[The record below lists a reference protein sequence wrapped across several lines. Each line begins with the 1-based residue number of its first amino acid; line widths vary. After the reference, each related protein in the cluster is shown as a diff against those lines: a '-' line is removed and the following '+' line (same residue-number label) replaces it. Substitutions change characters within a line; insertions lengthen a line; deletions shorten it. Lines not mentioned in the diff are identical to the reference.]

1 MQLFIVSRGRSAV
14 NERALVAAVSG
25 AAAAFP
31 ALAGGDVWS
40 ATSKSGDV
48 AIAAVHHPDAVV
60 GPRTYRA
67 RAGDVVVLY
76 DGLPVDRSGRFRGH
90 DAAALLAHWRELP
103 ERLEGQYAA
112 VRIDLVHD
120 DVSLLADT
128 IGTNPLFAL
137 AQEDGYLA
145 ANSVEAIRLAS
156 GVDAPSPLGVS
167 SYVYMG
173 WAVGDTTL
181 LSGIRA
187 LGSGCR
193 YELTG
198 RGLVEEP
205 YVTPATVANRAKSNS
220 KIRTEELVTSLIELT
235 ASALSTGLRVKCA
248 LTAGRDTRVVLALLR
263 ACDARDV
270 EYYTIGRDGEIDVD
284 VARDLASKLGLS
296 HEVWPPT
303 EPEVA
308 GDWIALTKMFVS
320 QTDGLSSLIQIADY
334 VDQLEPVETIGLK
347 AGGFGGEI
355 GRTSINVVPYASN
368 VPVFTMSQ
376 RLQELLLSQWSR
388 DFRGLC
394 TPEAGHLVREYLHK
408 FIDERRAEGWPLRT
422 VSESFYIFDRM
433 ARWGAMSLRRTS
445 NTDDVFF
452 PLCSQVYVNHAF
464 GVSPEERF
472 LESPHYQMLSN
483 LSPELRD
490 LQFATPWKP
499 QQRFRAP
506 LIASASFAR
515 LIVDR
520 ARLGDRIGLGRLRP
534 SAPPAP
540 VPHWA
545 TWFDDHAQDHLE
557 LCLAVPDSPLWT
569 WIHRA
574 AVEQAFRAEPA
585 QRAALRE
592 GLLRVATLFWYFH
605 GRHLQ
610 Q

>member
-1 MQLFIVSRGRSAV
+1 MQLFIVSHGRPAV
-14 NERALVAAVSG
+14 GERALAAAVSG

-31 ALAGGDVWS
+31 ALAGGDSWS
-40 ATSKSGDV
+40 ATSRSGDV
-48 AIAAVHHPDAVV
+48 AVAAVHHPDVVV
-60 GPRTYRA
+60 GPRKYRA
-67 RAGDVVVLY
+67 REGDVVILY
-76 DGLPVDRSGRFRGH
+76 DGLPVERSGCFRGH
-90 DAAALLAHWRELP
+90 DAATLLAHWDELP

-112 VRIDLVHD
+112 VRIDLAHD
-120 DVSLLADT
+120 HVALLADT

-137 AQEDGYLA
+137 AHETGYLA
-145 ANSVEAIRLAS
+145 GNSVEAIRLAS

-205 YVTPATVANRAKSNS
+205 YVTPATVAKRAKSKS
-220 KIRTEELVTSLIELT
+220 KVRTEELVASLVELT
-235 ASALSTGLRVKCA
+235 ASALSTGLPLKCA

-263 ACDARDV
+263 ACDAQNV

-284 VARDLASKLGLS
+284 VARELASRLGLP
-296 HEVWPPT
+296 HEVWPPSGPVVT
-303 EPEVA
+303 D
-308 GDWIALTKMFVS
+308 DWIALTKMFVS

-334 VDQLEPVETIGLK
+334 VDQLEPVKAIGLK

-368 VPVFTMSQ
+368 VPVFALSQ

-388 DFRGLC
+388 DLRGLC

-472 LESPHYQMLSN
+472 LEAPHYRMLSK

-490 LQFATPWKP
+490 LRFATPWKP
-499 QQRFRAP
+499 QQRVRAP

-520 ARLGDRIGLGRLRP
+520 ARLRDRIGLSRSRP
-534 SAPPAP
+534 NAPLAP

-545 TWFDDHAQDHLE
+545 TWFDEHAQEHLE
-557 LCLAVPDSPLWT
+557 LCLAVPESPLWT
-569 WIHRA
+569 WIDRRV
-574 AVEQAFRAEPA
+574 VEQAFRAEPA
-585 QRAALRE
+585 ERAAMRE

-605 GRHLQ
+605 GRHLY
-610 Q
+610 